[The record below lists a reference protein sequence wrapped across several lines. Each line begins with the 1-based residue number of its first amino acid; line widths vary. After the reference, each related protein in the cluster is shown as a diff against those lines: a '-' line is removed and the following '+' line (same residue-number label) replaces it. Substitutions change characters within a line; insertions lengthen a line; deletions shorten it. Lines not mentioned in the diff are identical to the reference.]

1 MHRELVEKR
10 RWVPEERFFHA
21 LIFCLV
27 RPGPK
32 EKQLATYLGWL
43 MYRTWGGVPAGIS
56 YGIKPAVAA
65 AMTAAVV
72 GVIANC
78 ALFFIAAVA
87 CPESASGSFNAQTHG
102 VGFLLALGD
111 CGLAAL
117 EVRRDPGYRR
127 VGGHRAAAA
136 LVWLGPSVR
145 RQVHGTARSMLE
157 VCP

>member
-1 MHRELVEKR
+1 MAFDQPPLV
-10 RWVPEERFFHA
+10 
-21 LIFCLV
+21 
-27 RPGPK
+27 
-32 EKQLATYLGWL
+32 
-43 MYRTWGGVPAGIS
+43 AGIS

-87 CPESASGSFNAQTHG
+87 FPESASDSFNAQTHG

-127 VGGHRAAAA
+127 VGGHRSAAA
-136 LVWLGPSVR
+136 LVWLGL
-145 RQVHGTARSMLE
+145 ARACGAKCMALRA
-157 VCP
+157 VCLRCAHETC